1 MNLIDR
7 IYQVFA
13 AADQLNLD
21 EWIVYFTKEAQFR
34 FGNTAPVAGHDKI
47 RQVMAQ
53 FFSTIQTMHHEFV
66 GMYEQD
72 NVVIAEA
79 EVTFTRLDNKVVQI
93 PAVTVFRMQGD
104 LVEDFR
110 LYMDAAPIYAEQ

>member
-34 FGNTAPVAGHDKI
+34 FGNTALSRGMRKFV
-47 RQVMAQ
+47 RQWLLNYSNNA
-53 FFSTIQTMHHEFV
+53 S
-66 GMYEQD
+66 
-72 NVVIAEA
+72 
-79 EVTFTRLDNKVVQI
+79 
-93 PAVTVFRMQGD
+93 
-104 LVEDFR
+104 
-110 LYMDAAPIYAEQ
+110 

>member
-34 FGNTAPVAGHDKI
+34 FGNTAPVAG
-47 RQVMAQ
+47 QV
-53 FFSTIQTMHHEFV
+53 
-66 GMYEQD
+66 
-72 NVVIAEA
+72 
-79 EVTFTRLDNKVVQI
+79 R
-93 PAVTVFRMQGD
+93 P
-104 LVEDFR
+104 R
-110 LYMDAAPIYAEQ
+110 LYMDAAPIYADQ

>member
-34 FGNTAPVAGHDKI
+34 FDNTALVADHDKI
-47 RQVMAQ
+47 RQAMAQ

-79 EVTFTRLDNKVVQI
+79 EVTFICLDNKVVQI
-93 PAVTVFRMQGD
+93 PAVTIFRMQGD
-104 LVEDFR
+104 LVQDFR
-110 LYMDAAPIYAEQ
+110 LYMDAAPIYADQ

>member
-34 FGNTAPVAGHDKI
+34 FGNTALSRA
-47 RQVMAQ
+47 
-53 FFSTIQTMHHEFV
+53 
-66 GMYEQD
+66 
-72 NVVIAEA
+72 
-79 EVTFTRLDNKVVQI
+79 
-93 PAVTVFRMQGD
+93 
-104 LVEDFR
+104 
-110 LYMDAAPIYAEQ
+110 

>member
-21 EWIVYFTKEAQFR
+21 EWIVCFTKEAQFR
-34 FGNTAPVAGHDKI
+34 FGNMAPVAGHDEI
-47 RQVMAQ
+47 RQAMAQ

-79 EVTFTRLDNKVVQI
+79 KVTFIRLDNKVVQI
-93 PAVTVFRMQGD
+93 PAVTVFRMTGD
-104 LVEDFR
+104 LVQDFR
-110 LYMDAAPIYAEQ
+110 LYMDAAPIYVDQ